1 MWFKNIQLYRL
12 PIKWAITAEQL
23 QEKLSARPFQGCGSQ
38 DMGSRGWTSP
48 TKDDRF
54 VMDVGGQLQIALM
67 IEHKLLPAA
76 VINEVAAEK
85 ATDIEDQQGFK
96 PGRKQMKEIKEAVLQ
111 ELLPRAFTRR
121 RACYAWIDPE
131 GGWLA
136 IDATSAS
143 KAEEI
148 LDALRD
154 TLDEFPVKMVKTM
167 LSPVSVMSNCL
178 ASDEAPAGFT
188 IDQDCELRAVT
199 DEKASVRY
207 SRHALD
213 GKDVHDH
220 LAAGKLPT
228 RLAMTFD
235 DRISFVLTEK
245 MEIKRLAFL
254 DIIKE
259 QAERQAD
266 ATDMQAESDFA
277 LMAGELSRLIPQ
289 LIAALGGEAELNLA
303 DSAMPDEVAP
313 GEPDPLFEKALSVVL
328 DSGRPSISL
337 VQRHLRIGYNR
348 AARLIEQMEKEGH
361 VTAADSNGVRA
372 ITQIE
377 EIGA

>member
-54 VMDVGGQLQIALM
+54 VLNVGGQLQIALM

-76 VINEVAAEK
+76 VINEVAADK
-85 ATDIEDQQGFK
+85 ATDIEEQQGYK

-121 RACYAWIDPE
+121 RKVFAWIDPD

-136 IDATSAS
+136 VDVASAS

-154 TLDEFPVKMVKTM
+154 TLDELPVKMVKTM
-167 LSPVSVMSNCL
+167 LSPVSVMADCLTSN
-178 ASDEAPAGFT
+178 EAPAGFT

-235 DRISFVLTEK
+235 DRVSFVLTEK
-245 MEIKRLAFL
+245 MEIRRLAFL

-277 LMAGELSRLIPQ
+277 LMSGELLRLIPK
-289 LIAALGGEAELNLA
+289 LIEALGGEAELDLA
-303 DSAMPDEVAP
+303 DSAMPDDVAP
-313 GEPDPLFEKALSVVL
+313 GEADPLFEKALSVVL
-328 DSGRPSISL
+328 DSGKPSISL

-361 VTAADSNGVRA
+361 VTAMDSSGVRA

-377 EIGA
+377 ETGA

>member
-12 PIKWAITAEQL
+12 PIQWAVTAEAL
-23 QEKLSARPFQGCGSQ
+23 AEKLSAHPFMPCGSQ
-38 DMGSRGWTSP
+38 DMGSRGWSSP

-54 VMDVGGQLQIALM
+54 VLNVGGHLLISLTV
-67 IEHKLLPAA
+67 EHKLLPAA

-85 ATDIEDQQGFK
+85 AADIQDQQGFK

-111 ELLPRAFTRR
+111 ELLPRAFTRSR
-121 RACYAWIDPE
+121 RVFAWIDPK

-167 LSPVSVMSNCL
+167 LSPVSVMTDWL
-178 ASDEAPAGFT
+178 AANEATGSFT

-289 LIAALGGEAELNLA
+289 LIAALGGEAELDLA
-303 DSAMPDEVAP
+303 DSAMPDDVAP

-328 DSGRPSISL
+328 NAGKPSVSL
-337 VQRHLRIGYNR
+337 VQRHLRIGYVR
-348 AARLIEQMEKEGH
+348 AARLVEQMEKEGH

-377 EIGA
+377 